1 MKALEAAS
9 GTSMPMGRSAVPR
22 GRRLPPRQ
30 PTAAARR
37 VAEARTAFSTFPRT
51 TKASDGMSAS
61 DGGDESSSP
70 GQKRKSIAV
79 EDIGNDDLPKV
90 NPEEEAELKEKQVKA
105 ARERAVRRVRAVRR
119 AAAASGASASGGGNE
134 WNRGGWETPAPAPA
148 TFKIRDASADTVVAA
163 RSATADMNRAEA
175 RFRNRSAAKV
185 TYASSPRL
193 ITTERSE
200 RRARKGINRGS
211 SVKRQS
217 FVPVRPWTRSGG
229 RPTNET
235 HTPHDDRSSGKRRK
249 VDARK
254 TRGYASAVNVASRV
268 FERVFDRVYH
278 QEMGGG
284 VNSKPAIETASV
296 NPPIDEPGSSDTDES
311 MISVNL
317 DATHTVAGLEHSSW
331 AVAGRT
337 EATFPVVSASRVDS
351 SLDAAAVRLRR
362 SPPTGSRASCASIQ
376 RTSCAASTRG

>member
-235 HTPHDDRSSGKRRK
+235 HTPHDDRSSGKRRGW
-249 VDARK
+249 
-254 TRGYASAVNVASRV
+254 TRGRRAGTRPRSTSR
-268 FERVFDRVYH
+268 
-278 QEMGGG
+278 
-284 VNSKPAIETASV
+284 
-296 NPPIDEPGSSDTDES
+296 PGCLNACLIACT
-311 MISVNL
+311 
-317 DATHTVAGLEHSSW
+317 TKRW
-331 AVAGRT
+331 
-337 EATFPVVSASRVDS
+337 
-351 SLDAAAVRLRR
+351 AAA
-362 SPPTGSRASCASIQ
+362 
-376 RTSCAASTRG
+376 